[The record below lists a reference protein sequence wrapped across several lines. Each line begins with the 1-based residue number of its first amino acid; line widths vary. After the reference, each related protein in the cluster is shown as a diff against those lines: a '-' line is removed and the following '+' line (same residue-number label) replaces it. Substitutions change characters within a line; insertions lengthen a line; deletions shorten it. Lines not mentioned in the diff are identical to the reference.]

1 MIVSAIFK
9 AIIFYILFISIRGLI
24 RAYGNFSQIKDQMKN
39 AQEAFKQQQ
48 TGAGGTQGGARQTH
62 AGGEVIEADYKVLD

>member
-48 TGAGGTQGGARQTH
+48 AGTSGAQSSNTQSHPA
-62 AGGEVIEADYKVLD
+62 GEVIEADYKVLD